1 MVLGIPVDF
10 ILFACTLA
18 GVALFHKHVL
28 KIAVTGLATITLYK
42 LLFSPF
48 ATGAG
53 VSGLVSHLGHEW
65 VVVANLFALL
75 VGFSLLANHF
85 EKSHLPAVLPK
96 VLPDDWKGGF
106 VLLILVFV
114 LSSFLD
120 NIAAAMIGG
129 TVAASV
135 FRGRCTS
142 AIWRP
147 SSPRPMRAG
156 PAAWWATPP
165 PP

>member
-75 VGFSLLANHF
+75 V
-85 EKSHLPAVLPK
+85 PALRCWPTA
-96 VLPDDWKGGF
+96 LREEPRAGRSCPRCCRTTGR
-106 VLLILVFV
+106 
-114 LSSFLD
+114 
-120 NIAAAMIGG
+120 
-129 TVAASV
+129 AASSCWSWCSCC
-135 FRGRCTS
+135 RASSTTS
-142 AIWRP
+142 
-147 SSPRPMRAG
+147 
-156 PAAWWATPP
+156 PP
-165 PP
+165 P